1 MGTVQIR
8 NLMQDLKLQGMLE
21 SSERIR
27 QEALKNNLTI
37 DDVLDRLLSAEFT
50 WREDQASARRLKAS
64 KLKRMPAL
72 EDFDFTTKRSIT
84 KIEIKELYDLH
95 WLEQGRP
102 LLLIGPTGV
111 GKTFLAEALG
121 HHACQR
127 KKTTLFMSMS
137 DLTEHQ
143 ARARATSQYLHLRTK
158 LSKPD
163 VLILDDF
170 GLRKLSTQEAHDFC
184 ELLKERTGE
193 KSTIITT
200 QLPIDHWPEV
210 LEDPVIADSIV
221 DRLLHIAVSFTMTGE
236 SYRKTQGAALDKK
249 PKKQA

>member
-1 MGTVQIR
+1 MGLVQIK
-8 NLMQDLKLQGMLE
+8 NLMQDLKLHGMLE
-21 SSERIR
+21 SSEQIR
-27 QEALKNNLTI
+27 KDAMKNNLTT
-37 DDVLDRLLSAEFT
+37 DDVVDRLLNAEYV
-50 WREDQASARRLKAS
+50 WREEHASQKRLKAS
-64 KLKRMPAL
+64 KLKRTPAL
-72 EDFDFTTKRSIT
+72 EDFDFTAKRSVT
-84 KIEIKELYDLH
+84 QVEIKELYELR
-95 WLEQGRP
+95 WLDHGRP

-121 HHACQR
+121 RHACVR

-137 DLTEHQ
+137 DLMEHQ
-143 ARARATSQYLHLRTK
+143 ARARATGQYLQLRMK
-158 LSKPD
+158 LTKPD

-200 QLPIDHWPEV
+200 QLPLTHWPEV

-221 DRLLHIAVSFTMTGE
+221 DRLMHVAINFTMTGE
-236 SYRKTQGAALDKK
+236 SYRKTLGATLDKRNK
-249 PKKQA
+249 N